1 MLNDPLRTPSDSLKE
16 KAGLGSYFKASY
28 FTQERIVLTIAI
40 ILFLMCSLFLDG
52 FFTANNLMVL
62 LRNVAVL
69 CILGIAMAIVV
80 IGRGI
85 DLSLIAVMAI
95 TAGWTLKLIGE
106 GIPIEI
112 AVLMGLMGALV
123 IGVIN
128 GFLIAFVEIPALF
141 ATLATGIFVYGFG
154 KSVLLG
160 LDIVFM
166 PQTSGWLI
174 SLGQGALGVIP
185 LSILVAL
192 ALIVVFYL
200 ILKRTKFGRFI
211 YATGDNPLAA
221 RITGI
226 PVRVIYTAQYA
237 LASMIGYVAGLL
249 VSTSVE
255 AMNTRVFNSTMIY
268 DVILVVVLGGIGLS
282 GGKGG
287 IRNVLVGTILIGIL
301 LNSMTIMNVQYT
313 AQNLIKSMILLA
325 AIIIDSLLHPRNE
338 ETAQQGDI

>member
-1 MLNDPLRTPSDSLKE
+1 MSRVNREQPTQAASLAGRVSALFALRN
-16 KAGLGSYFKASY
+16 

-40 ILFLMCSLFLDG
+40 ALFVACALFLDG
-52 FFTANNLMVL
+52 FFTAKNLLVL
-62 LRNVAVL
+62 FRNVAVL
-69 CILGIAMAIVV
+69 CILGVAMAIVV

-95 TAGWTLKLIGE
+95 SAGWTLKLIGE
-106 GIPIEI
+106 GVPIEM
-112 AVLMGLMGALV
+112 AVLCGLLGALIV
-123 IGVIN
+123 GIIN
-128 GFLIAFVEIPALF
+128 GLLIAFVEIPALF

-154 KSVLLG
+154 KSVLLQ

-174 SLGQGALGVIP
+174 SMGQGMLGIIP
-185 LSILVAL
+185 ISIVVAL
-192 ALIVVFYL
+192 LVIAVFYAL
-200 ILKRTKFGRFI
+200 LKRTKFGRFI

-226 PVRVIYTAQYA
+226 PVRLIYTAQYG
-237 LASMIGYVAGLL
+237 LASMIGFVAGIL

-255 AMNTRVFNSTMIY
+255 AMNTRVVNSTMIY

-287 IRNVLVGTILIGIL
+287 IRNVLVGTLLIGIL
-301 LNSMTIMNVQYT
+301 LNSMTIMNMQYT
-313 AQNLIKSMILLA
+313 QQNLIKSVILLA
-325 AIIIDSLLHPRNE
+325 AIIIDSILHPRNE